1 MKKFKNKKLLIFFLL
16 FLICAYIFCFGLF
29 PSFNQYYKLKRIYV
43 KKHNTEKL
51 LKIKLLSEAGI
62 KPVNFKAGNHR
73 FSTDILTALSYI
85 NYLRKKGYGVKV
97 KVLNKKSL
105 LESKD
110 IIISFNKISNIG
122 VVFALLRT
130 FGAFPSELRRISIKS
145 GNVTGVR
152 IVIDERLISLT

>member
-16 FLICAYIFCFGLF
+16 FFISVYFFCFKLF
-29 PSFNQYYKLKRIYV
+29 PSFNKYYKLKRICV
-43 KKHNTEKL
+43 KKHNTEKM
-51 LKIKLLSEAGI
+51 LKIKLLSESGI

-73 FSTDILTALSYI
+73 FSTDILSALSYV
-85 NYLRKKGYGVKV
+85 NYLRKNGYGIKV

-122 VVFALLRT
+122 VIFALLRT
-130 FGAFPSELRRISIKS
+130 FGAFPSELRLISIKS
-145 GNVTGVR
+145 VNVTGVR

>member
-1 MKKFKNKKLLIFFLL
+1 M
-16 FLICAYIFCFGLF
+16 
-29 PSFNQYYKLKRIYV
+29 
-43 KKHNTEKL
+43 

-73 FSTDILTALSYI
+73 FSTDILSALSYV
-85 NYLRKKGYGVKV
+85 NYLRKNGYGIKV

-122 VVFALLRT
+122 VIFALLKT

-145 GNVTGVR
+145 VNVTGVR